1 MISSVQYVEAK
12 QTEFIPQKIFRL
24 ISPGPSL
31 YSINFRS
38 WVKPILTSLFI
49 FFRGGGGEG
58 VRRRGVKGRW
68 ERITKSLTCLKLSF
82 IWRKISQVQKKIQTK
97 PINPFTK
104 LTNCKNFKL
113 KLVHKTCIQAGTYL
127 YRKPPT
133 SYANIGF
140 WWPQIKL
147 YEFRIISR
155 VPAHR

>member
-12 QTEFIPQKIFRL
+12 QTEFISQKIFRL

-49 FFRGGGGEG
+49 FLRGGGG

-82 IWRKISQVQKKIQTK
+82 MWRRISQIQKKIQTK

-133 SYANIGF
+133 SYANIEF

>member
-49 FFRGGGGEG
+49 FLRGGGGEG

-68 ERITKSLTCLKLSF
+68 ERITKSLTCLKLF
-82 IWRKISQVQKKIQTK
+82 RKRSKQNLSILSLNLQIV
-97 PINPFTK
+97 
-104 LTNCKNFKL
+104 
-113 KLVHKTCIQAGTYL
+113 KTL
-127 YRKPPT
+127 
-133 SYANIGF
+133 N
-140 WWPQIKL
+140 
-147 YEFRIISR
+147 
-155 VPAHR
+155 

>member
-49 FFRGGGGEG
+49 FLRGGGG
-58 VRRRGVKGRW
+58 RRSTQAGG
-68 ERITKSLTCLKLSF
+68 ERSLGTDY
-82 IWRKISQVQKKIQTK
+82 KIFNMSETVQKKIQTK

-140 WWPQIKL
+140 
-147 YEFRIISR
+147 
-155 VPAHR
+155 

>member
-24 ISPGPSL
+24 MSPGPSL

-49 FFRGGGGEG
+49 FLRGGGGG

-82 IWRKISQVQKKIQTK
+82 M
-97 PINPFTK
+97 
-104 LTNCKNFKL
+104 
-113 KLVHKTCIQAGTYL
+113 
-127 YRKPPT
+127 
-133 SYANIGF
+133 
-140 WWPQIKL
+140 
-147 YEFRIISR
+147 
-155 VPAHR
+155 

>member
-1 MISSVQYVEAK
+1 MISSVQYVEAN
-12 QTEFIPQKIFRL
+12 QTEFISQKIFRL

-49 FFRGGGGEG
+49 FLRGGGG
-58 VRRRGVKGRW
+58 VHRRGVKGRW

-82 IWRKISQVQKKIQTK
+82 MRRRISQIQKKIQTK

-140 WWPQIKL
+140 
-147 YEFRIISR
+147 
-155 VPAHR
+155 

>member
-1 MISSVQYVEAK
+1 MISSVQYVEAN
-12 QTEFIPQKIFRL
+12 QTEFISQKIFRL

-49 FFRGGGGEG
+49 FLRGGGGGEG

-82 IWRKISQVQKKIQTK
+82 MRRRISQIQKKIQTK

-140 WWPQIKL
+140 
-147 YEFRIISR
+147 
-155 VPAHR
+155 

>member
-1 MISSVQYVEAK
+1 MISSVQYVEVK

-49 FFRGGGGEG
+49 FLRGGGKSTQAGGEG
-58 VRRRGVKGRW
+58 SLGTDYKIFNMSETVFYVK
-68 ERITKSLTCLKLSF
+68 ENITNSEKDPN
-82 IWRKISQVQKKIQTK
+82 K